1 MSAHNS
7 PEAKSNKDSPLSLLA
22 SIISNSPNHDT
33 NVSVETKGMGQ
44 LITVK
49 CISLGTYPVGS
60 QIHTFQL
67 FVFPNGNFFSLEQL
81 NGLFFKDA
89 RAGVLAHLQQSAPKP
104 GICRDITTKSIYLS
118 SDVAQEIGQDLNF
131 PHLAA
136 LAIFAR
142 EGKLSHTTSYLAK
155 IDGLTSLQKQEE
167 LNLILSIG
175 SYVPENKKRFSY
187 LTPEPCPSDPIV
199 ETMTVQ
205 NQSQKIRGFPLTLDF
220 PRS

>member
-81 NGLFFKDA
+81 NGLFFKDG

-118 SDVAQEIGQDLNF
+118 SDVAQEIGQELNF

-142 EGKLSHTTSYLAK
+142 EGKLSHTTSYLSK
-155 IDGLTSLQKQEE
+155 IEGLTSLQKQEE
-167 LNLILSIG
+167 LNLILSVG
-175 SYVPENKKRFSY
+175 SYIPENKKRFS
-187 LTPEPCPSDPIV
+187 TTNTDPWPNDQIV
-199 ETMTVQ
+199 EMMKVQ
-205 NQSQKIRGFPLTLDF
+205 KESPKTKGFLLTLVS
-220 PRS
+220 RRN